1 MFFLQK
7 MSKLFHDVRSPS
19 MEGAA
24 ALSAHVLKE
33 LCPISKVQR
42 TVLFSLQPTGGK
54 MVANCYKLPV
64 ISWQLFY
71 KLHLFQQ
78 KGVMIY
84 NCPLKIDAG
93 SQSCMCTREELLV
106 RDYYFTPWTAAF
118 FMPRHLHCVL
128 SVVSSYN
135 ESSSLFSLSIS
146 SGGYLYIKMPCEQ
159 FCTCLLQGC
168 SDKDSWDGW

>member
-1 MFFLQK
+1 MF
-7 MSKLFHDVRSPS
+7 
-19 MEGAA
+19 A
-24 ALSAHVLKE
+24 
-33 LCPISKVQR
+33 
-42 TVLFSLQPTGGK
+42 T
-54 MVANCYKLPV
+54 CYKLPV

-93 SQSCMCTREELLV
+93 SQSRMCTCEELLV

-128 SVVSSYN
+128 SVVRSYN

-146 SGGYLYIKMPCEQ
+146 SGGYLYIKILCEQ

-168 SDKDSWDGW
+168 SDKDSWDGWQSREAAPADYDANQPTSRSRRGNVCCMFLLDILSSAVICIC